1 MARTKKIVEE
11 EIMSIEGMGWQNESE
26 LKYEL
31 ESNEQDSDDIIVN
44 SEQCISNEDEN
55 IIEEVVEQPE
65 HSYSCEKKCKRKF
78 KFEFSKFMVGLCFLI
93 GVASIAAYYYL
104 MYIAITNP
112 GCMIVPDS
120 TLAVSGMTE
129 IVGSVLGYYL
139 YQAFLKN
146 SRNKYNVDEV
156 GKPWENIRWKK

>member
-1 MARTKKIVEE
+1 MARTKKVVEE
-11 EIMSIEGMGWQNESE
+11 EIMAIEGMGWQN
-26 LKYEL
+26 
-31 ESNEQDSDDIIVN
+31 DSDSFCEPEIPV
-44 SEQCISNEDEN
+44 EQEP
-55 IIEEVVEQPE
+55 VVEELPANEEDCNCDQANE
-65 HSYSCEKKCKRKF
+65 GEAKAESCDRCSCEKKKWLP
-78 KFEFSKFMVGLCFLI
+78 FEFSKFMVFLCFLI
-93 GVASIAAYYYL
+93 GVASIAAYYCL

-156 GKPWENIRWKK
+156 GKPWENIRWKR